1 MTRLQNRL
9 SAVDFQ
15 SPGTTDSEDAQLND
29 EGEAFVFCHLD
40 TWQITMRR
48 LAARSDAV
56 LMDLRS
62 FSPANQGCLYELEQL
77 LGLVPLEDV
86 VLVVDDTTD
95 RPFLAAT
102 LQALWQNVPANSP
115 NRGLGANQIRL
126 FQVSSGSPGE
136 VRALL
141 KSLFGAQP
149 QIAEP

>member
-1 MTRLQNRL
+1 MDIRPDPDGRHRVN
-9 SAVDFQ
+9 DF
-15 SPGTTDSEDAQLND
+15 
-29 EGEAFVFCHLD
+29 FCYVD

-102 LQALWQNVPANSP
+102 LQTLWQRVPADSP
-115 NRGLGANQIRL
+115 NRGLDASQIRL
-126 FQVSSGSPGE
+126 SQVESGSAGE

-149 QIAEP
+149 QMAEP